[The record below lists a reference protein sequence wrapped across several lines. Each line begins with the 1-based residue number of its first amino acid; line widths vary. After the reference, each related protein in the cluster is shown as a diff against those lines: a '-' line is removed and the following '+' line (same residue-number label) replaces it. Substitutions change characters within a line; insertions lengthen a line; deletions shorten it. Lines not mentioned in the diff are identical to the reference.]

1 LQVKSK
7 MRWNIRLE
15 YYMTYCKVERLIGKR
30 TLSIEFGKIAK
41 QADGAALVQYGETV
55 VLAAAVSAPDESENA
70 DFFPLTVDYR
80 EKTYAAGKFPGGFFK
95 REGRPTLKEI
105 LTMRLIDRPLRPLFP
120 ETYLKEVQ
128 IMSMVL
134 SADKENDPDILAM
147 IAASA
152 ALSVSS
158 IPFNGPTGSVRVG
171 QINGEFII
179 NPTHTELAQS
189 NIDIVVS
196 GTEDEITMVE
206 ASSKEVTEE
215 RMVDAIMFGHS
226 FVKEIIQLQKELLAE
241 CWKEKQLIPPLKLNN
256 TLFEEIKN
264 KYYSKILEKSNTPG
278 KQNRAIAMKELVN
291 QIVNEYCTDEE
302 DSPPKKEIK
311 SIFERIET
319 IAVRDQIIKAG
330 KRPDGRSLNDI
341 RPITCEVGILPR
353 THGSALF
360 TRGETQALVVTTL
373 GTTMDEQ
380 KVDTLEEEYSKK
392 FMLDYNFPPFC
403 VGEIKPI
410 RGPGRREVG
419 HGALAERALEAV
431 LPPPNNFP
439 YTIRLVSD
447 VMESNGSSSMATVCG
462 GTLSMMD
469 AGVPVNAHVAGIA
482 MGLVKEADNVCILS
496 DILGTEDHLGDMDFK
511 VAGTKNGVTALQ
523 MDIKISGIT
532 EKIMRDAL
540 AQAKAGRL
548 QILKELEKVIDKP
561 RPDISVYAPR
571 LISIKINPEKIGMII
586 GPGGKTIKKIQE
598 ETGAKIEIED
608 SGNVIISSI
617 TAESAQKAKI
627 WIERMTEEVE
637 VGKTYLGKVLSLKEY
652 GAFVEIL
659 PGHDGLLHI
668 SELSDSYVEKVEDVV
683 KVGQEILI
691 KVIGIDDQK
700 RVKLS
705 RKAVLKSK
713 EQPSPSCK

>member
-241 CWKEKQLIPPLKLNN
+241 CWKEKQLIPPLKPNN